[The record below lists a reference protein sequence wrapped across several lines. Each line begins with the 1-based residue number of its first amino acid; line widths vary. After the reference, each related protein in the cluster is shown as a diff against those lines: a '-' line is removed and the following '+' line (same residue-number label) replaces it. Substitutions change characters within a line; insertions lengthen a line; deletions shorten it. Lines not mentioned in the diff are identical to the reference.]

1 VQLQVKKLDL
11 DFAVDPLF
19 RKTRAEFDEGGAT
32 GLLMNH
38 LGVDSG
44 MRVVFDAGDSKIIG
58 DEEEEDE
65 QGVQQTVDLEHIRSE
80 SSRVAPSWHSQTGY
94 PL

>member
-1 VQLQVKKLDL
+1 MVKQYSQLQLKKLDL

-38 LGVDSG
+38 LSVDSK
-44 MRVVFDAGDSKIIG
+44 MRVVFDSGDSQLTEE
-58 DEEEEDE
+58 DEEEDDE
-65 QGVQQTVDLEHIRSE
+65 AYQMVDLEHIRCTW
-80 SSRVAPSWHSQTGY
+80 RR
-94 PL
+94 